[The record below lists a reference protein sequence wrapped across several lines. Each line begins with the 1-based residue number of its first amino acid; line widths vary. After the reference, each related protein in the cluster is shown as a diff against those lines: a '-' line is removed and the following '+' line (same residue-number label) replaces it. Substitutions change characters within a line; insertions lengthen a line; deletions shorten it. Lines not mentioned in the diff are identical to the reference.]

1 MTIDRYLNV
10 DRYDE
15 EALLDDAIVP
25 LTPEAVVTDDSR
37 AELARVRDELAEVRS
52 AYKQDVEVLATQLDV
67 VAAELCVTVS
77 RHDFALDALRT
88 GHREELAR
96 LTSVMEA
103 AAADAAEQVARCHA
117 QIALDQG
124 RVAELQARIDELQS
138 STSWRLTAG
147 LRLVSKLISGA

>member
-52 AYKQDVEVLATQLDV
+52 AYEQDVEVLGLGG
-67 VAAELCVTVS
+67 ELV
-77 RHDFALDALRT
+77 
-88 GHREELAR
+88 E
-96 LTSVMEA
+96 EA
-103 AAADAAEQVARCHA
+103 AGVRGGQVRAGTA
-117 QIALDQG
+117 SN
-124 RVAELQARIDELQS
+124 DE
-138 STSWRLTAG
+138 TIGPHG
-147 LRLVSKLISGA
+147 LEPPDP